1 MGIFELNQNIY
12 TNLKL
17 HEKYFQNNNEFK
29 LIFKN
34 KTIINKFLIILFQN
48 LLKDYTIVEINI
60 NFDILTQLNQFQKL
74 IYGYEIENNL
84 QNVNFF

>member
-17 HEKYFQNNNEFK
+17 HEKYFKNNNEFK